1 MLKNIFKYLL
11 LLITIITS
19 TYLTYTCYKISIIPN
34 KYLIPIIVII
44 IIINI
49 INIILMLLNNKV
61 TKVISIILSI
71 IITIISIIGSFY
83 ISRTDKFLGESFN
96 NNTEEITTYSIVIR
110 SNRYDSIS
118 KLNNKDLGY
127 YINNDEENILKKL
140 DELITIN
147 KIKYEDIYEL
157 YDELISKKLDA
168 ILIDTAYLDVL
179 SETNKELDNEIT
191 ILYSFDIT
199 TKIEKQKEEVNK
211 IKPINIYI
219 SGSDS
224 RSQKIYNKSRSD
236 VNMILTIN
244 PYTKEILMTSIP
256 RDYYVQVHGQ
266 TGLKDKLTHAG
277 IYGLDISEKTVE
289 DLFDIDIDYS
299 IKINFN
305 AVTEVVDLV
314 GGIEVYSDITFN
326 SYHKAGWVVQ
336 KGMNY
341 MDGEK
346 ALAYSRER
354 YAYKGGDR
362 HRIQNQQQV
371 LEAVLKKIM
380 TNKKLLLQYDELLT
394 SLSNLY
400 RTTIPKEVITLY
412 VKDQLDNMSTW
423 TFTSYKVDGSNAS
436 LPTHTAPKSKRYV
449 MIPYEKDVTE
459 AHNKITKLIS
469 KK

>member
-19 TYLTYTCYKISIIPN
+19 TYLTYTCYKISIIPY
-34 KYLIPIIVII
+34 KYLMPIIVII

-61 TKVISIILSI
+61 TKIVSIILSI

-110 SNRYDSIS
+110 TNRYDSIS
-118 KLNNKDLGY
+118 KLTDKDLGY
-127 YINNDEENILKKL
+127 YINNDEEDILKKL

-179 SETNKELDNEIT
+179 SETNKNLDNEIT

-326 SYHKAGWVVQ
+326 SFHKAGWVVQ

-423 TFTSYKVDGSNAS
+423 SFTSYKVDGSNAS